1 MATFPSLKMEKAMIK
16 LHFHRTRNENN
27 FILAT
32 AFCDQKYAR
41 QAQQTFFN
49 KKKKK
54 KLAKALPFYEENQ
67 ARL

>member
-32 AFCDQKYAR
+32 AFCDQNNSR
-41 QAQQTFFN
+41 QAQQTFFSQ
-49 KKKKK
+49 KKK